1 MIHKLQGLFQQRH
14 VFFFLFFMLINIK
27 KFTLTVNF
35 QSSILFCLQL
45 INKTNYIIKK
55 TLM

>member
-1 MIHKLQGLFQQRH
+1 MIQKLQGLFQQRH
-14 VFFFLFFMLINIK
+14 GYFFFVLFMLINIK

-55 TLM
+55 H